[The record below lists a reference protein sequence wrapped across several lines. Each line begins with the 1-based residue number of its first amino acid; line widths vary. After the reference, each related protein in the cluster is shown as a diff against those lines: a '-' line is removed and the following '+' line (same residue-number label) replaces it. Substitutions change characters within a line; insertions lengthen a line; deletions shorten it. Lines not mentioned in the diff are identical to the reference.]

1 MRGFLSSDRRRVTI
15 PDASNVS
22 PNTLY
27 VGDKVKRGRETV
39 EIVGF
44 LRRPNY
50 ARQDV
55 RIKNS
60 KGLRT
65 LARRD
70 ELERIP

>member
-1 MRGFLSSDRRRVTI
+1 
-15 PDASNVS
+15 
-22 PNTLY
+22 